1 MSFVWVKALCSNL
14 STLRIDLNQQ
24 YPGDMTPLTPSYDLV
39 AYPISNAF
47 FDHFI
52 IQFFKENIKLK

>member
-1 MSFVWVKALCSNL
+1 MSFVWVKALCNNL

-24 YPGDMTPLTPSYDLV
+24 YPSDLTPLTPPYDLV

>member
-1 MSFVWVKALCSNL
+1 MSFVWVKALCNNL

-24 YPGDMTPLTPSYDLV
+24 YPGGMTLLTPPYDLA